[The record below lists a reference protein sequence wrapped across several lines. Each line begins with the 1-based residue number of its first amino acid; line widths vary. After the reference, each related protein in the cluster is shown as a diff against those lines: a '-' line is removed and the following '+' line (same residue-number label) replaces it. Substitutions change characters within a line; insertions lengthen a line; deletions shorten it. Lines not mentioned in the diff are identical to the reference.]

1 MKPCLINGTSIG
13 QYIFIVSLYF
23 MLLFWIQGVEGEYK
37 GVYSPLS
44 ENFHE
49 FPSRR
54 GRIVFQDIV
63 GGPLSCHGFTAMH
76 VGFILTSFAIG
87 WVACFLWLLFGS
99 GE

>member
-1 MKPCLINGTSIG
+1 VWKGNTKG
-13 QYIFIVSLYF
+13 YIPHYLRTF
-23 MLLFWIQGVEGEYK
+23 MS
-37 GVYSPLS
+37 SPR
-44 ENFHE
+44 
-49 FPSRR
+49 RR

-63 GGPLSCHGFTAMH
+63 GGPSSCHGFTAMH

>member
-1 MKPCLINGTSIG
+1 MS
-13 QYIFIVSLYF
+13 
-23 MLLFWIQGVEGEYK
+23 
-37 GVYSPLS
+37 SPR
-44 ENFHE
+44 
-49 FPSRR
+49 RR